1 MVDLIYLLS
10 IVAAAVALYFK
21 FSYRRGVRR
30 LVAQLEQQ
38 LSEQEKAGSEPA
50 AGKASTTETQS

>member
-1 MVDLIYLLS
+1 MLDLIYLLS

-30 LVAQLEQQ
+30 LVAQIEQQ
-38 LSEQEKAGSEPA
+38 LSEQEKAASGDTESNA
-50 AGKASTTETQS
+50 AERDAG